1 MKNDKK
7 NINNEAVIK
16 SCADNCFFMD
26 DLGHIIRLALS
37 GQTDEVRLFLARL
50 VRKYRIERPEFAEML
65 NGYLRAASPVRNVLR
80 REVVSPEA
88 PTIIPHDEDTRLS
101 LLKPFLESPSDLTP
115 LFSPSLQNKLNHL
128 ILERKSVAKLQR
140 KGLFPLRSAIFTGPP
155 GVGKTLAARWI
166 AAQLDVPLYVLDLT
180 TVMSS
185 LLGKTGA
192 NLRAVLDFARSTPCV
207 LFLDEIDSIAKKR
220 SDNADVGELKRLVTI
235 MLQEIENWSEDSLLL
250 AATNFPEL
258 LDPAIWRRF
267 DAIVDFPLPEATE
280 IERAIDLYSGNDK
293 KLIDKWR
300 PILLLAFKN
309 RSYSDIEKVV
319 KQIRRINAL
328 DPTQLSESI
337 NEQVHLATTGLD
349 KKKKKEL
356 ILLLSTKGLSNRA
369 IAEATGTHRDTV
381 AKYLAEEKKMGTG
394 GE

>member
-1 MKNDKK
+1 MN
-7 NINNEAVIK
+7 
-16 SCADNCFFMD
+16 ADNCFFIE
-26 DLGHIIRLALS
+26 DLGHIVRLALS

-50 VRKYRIERPEFAEML
+50 VRKYRIDRPDFADML
-65 NGYLRAASPVRNVLR
+65 NSYLRSASPVRNVLR
-80 REVVSPEA
+80 RGTVSPDA
-88 PTIIPHDEDTRLS
+88 ASIVPHDEDTRLS
-101 LLKPFLESPSDLTP
+101 LLKLYMESSSDLTP
-115 LFSPSLQNKLNHL
+115 LFAPSLQNKLNHL
-128 ILERKSVAKLQR
+128 ILERKSVVKLQR

-155 GVGKTLAARWI
+155 GVGKTLAARWV
-166 AAQLDVPLYVLDLT
+166 AAQLGVPLYVLDLT

-220 SDNADVGELKRLVTI
+220 SDSADVGELKRLVTI

-267 DAIVDFPLPEATE
+267 DAIVDFPLPREAE
-280 IERAIDLYSGNDK
+280 IERAIELYAGNDK
-293 KLIDKWR
+293 KIIDKWR

-309 RSYSDIEKVV
+309 RSYSDIEKVI
-319 KQIRRINAL
+319 KQIRRISAL
-328 DPTQLSESI
+328 DPSLLSESI
-337 NEQVHLATTGLD
+337 NEQVQMATAGLD
-349 KKKKKEL
+349 KKSKKEL
-356 ILLLSTKGLSNRA
+356 IFLLSSRGLSNRA
-369 IAEATGTHRDTV
+369 IAEATNIHRDTV
-381 AKYLAEEKKMGTG
+381 AKYIAEERKIRMG

>member
-1 MKNDKK
+1 M
-7 NINNEAVIK
+7 
-16 SCADNCFFMD
+16 
-26 DLGHIIRLALS
+26 
-37 GQTDEVRLFLARL
+37 
-50 VRKYRIERPEFAEML
+50 
-65 NGYLRAASPVRNVLR
+65 
-80 REVVSPEA
+80 
-88 PTIIPHDEDTRLS
+88 
-101 LLKPFLESPSDLTP
+101 
-115 LFSPSLQNKLNHL
+115 
-128 ILERKSVAKLQR
+128 
-140 KGLFPLRSAIFTGPP
+140 
-155 GVGKTLAARWI
+155 GKTLAARWI
-166 AAQLDVPLYVLDLT
+166 AAQLGVPLYVLDLT

-220 SDNADVGELKRLVTI
+220 SDSADVGELKRLVTI

-381 AKYLAEEKKMGTG
+381 AKYLAEEKKLGTG